1 MAFASRKQPA
11 VLRDDEVGGRLPGNK
26 SEEGLSDLE
35 CDSENELDDCAV
47 LDVEVDGDSD
57 QDDIKDFVW
66 EDMNNYKGD
75 QLSFRIQLLEGLF
88 VKYANVLEHKV
99 SGRHSS
105 DNTVPHLTKRYFIS
119 KIPPSEKKAR
129 PQRWRVCQ

>member
-1 MAFASRKQPA
+1 MIMTHKGLIKDFPSKQYHICNMDAAFASRKQPA
-11 VLRDDEVGGRLPGNK
+11 ILRDDEVGGRLPGNK

-66 EDMNNYKGD
+66 EDMNNYKGKEVI
-75 QLSFRIQLLEGLF
+75 SC
-88 VKYANVLEHKV
+88 
-99 SGRHSS
+99 HSEFS
-105 DNTVPHLTKRYFIS
+105 YLKDYL
-119 KIPPSEKKAR
+119 
-129 PQRWRVCQ
+129 